1 MLIFFSVENSVAGNI
16 PTDLNI
22 EGQKVLFRYKTN
34 VVEIEIRNDSIR
46 HFKQVRFNMLREK
59 ALELILEKTKL
70 LNKINE
76 NVIFFGMK

>member
-1 MLIFFSVENSVAGNI
+1 
-16 PTDLNI
+16 
-22 EGQKVLFRYKTN
+22 
-34 VVEIEIRNDSIR
+34 
-46 HFKQVRFNMLREK
+46 MLREK